1 MVSGKVEAENSKV
14 DKLEITCLPTSEYKY
29 LATENVRVESGEA
42 FIRDLFLCFLM
53 MSHFM
58 CEKSLTLALSEVFLE
73 LVDVCLFGANR
84 VL

>member
-1 MVSGKVEAENSKV
+1 
-14 DKLEITCLPTSEYKY
+14 
-29 LATENVRVESGEA
+29 
-42 FIRDLFLCFLM
+42 M

-84 VL
+84 VLEIFVGLDFLIVQQVSL